1 MINKNVLDL
10 KFKKYNLKR
19 YTLVADRGNPTVI
32 TQSALLAKI
41 LNTEHNLDPIVISSY
56 SKESRSKELYEKL
69 GIKEFYNIFK
79 IISLN
84 KKIIFIIK
92 ALVAYFEIIIF
103 FVKNKFNF
111 HYFIK
116 NYKYSGV
123 KSGDF
128 IYDTFIRYNHQYRNP
143 NIFNY
148 SFIKIFLL
156 TIYQLEII
164 IFLLKKKKIKV
175 IIATSKAYNSVSNLL
190 IKCSLYLNIKVL
202 LISGQFLK
210 FYKKQ
215 DDNLNSIWSI
225 NYNKIFNKNKIF
237 IKKNIKS
244 FYYNRFFKNQRS
256 GEFVDFNTLGK
267 LYGKKTVKNFDFI
280 NKIFKIN
287 KKKSFYI
294 NCLALHCFSD
304 APTSSGQFLF
314 RDYYHQFI
322 ETLEFLRE
330 NNPPNFYWLI
340 KEHPQNYD
348 YGEQNIVRDVLKKF
362 NLPFVKLCPKNINN
376 ITLFN
381 NIHNL
386 FTGRSTIGLE
396 YACFGKKPIIC
407 GVSPYSENNISINP
421 KNPKDYFKLL
431 ITIEVNNI
439 LNNKKRFVAIKILYY
454 LEKYLNN
461 VIRYKSLIIPSR
473 EKKNNF
479 YLFLKKIKSNFN
491 SNKSKNLIEDPYFVS
506 LKKTLLNKLKFDV

>member
-1 MINKNVLDL
+1 MINKNILDL
-10 KFKKYNLKR
+10 KFKKHNLKR
-19 YTLVADRGNPTVI
+19 YAIVADRGNPAVI

-41 LNTEHNLDPIVISSY
+41 LNSEYNIDPIVISSY
-56 SKESRSKELYEKL
+56 SKESRSKELYDKL
-69 GIKEFYNIFK
+69 GIKEFCNIFK
-79 IISLN
+79 IITLN
-84 KKIIFIIK
+84 KKIIFFIK
-92 ALVAYFEIIIF
+92 ALIAYFKIIILLG
-103 FVKNKFNF
+103 KNKFSF

-116 NYKYSGV
+116 NYKYLGI
-123 KSGDF
+123 KSGDA

-148 SFIKIFLL
+148 SFIKVFLL

-164 IFLLKKKKIKV
+164 IFFLKVKKIKV
-175 IIATSKAYNSVSNLL
+175 IIATSKAYNSISNLL

-202 LISGQFLK
+202 LISGQFIK
-210 FYKKQ
+210 FYKKKE
-215 DDNLNSIWSI
+215 DNLNYIWCV

-237 IKKNIKS
+237 IKKKIKS
-244 FYYNRFFKNQRS
+244 FYYKRFFKNQRS
-256 GEFVDFNTLGK
+256 GEFVNFNTLGK
-267 LYGKKTVKNFDFI
+267 LYGKKTIKNFDFI
-280 NKIFKIN
+280 NKIFKI
-287 KKKSFYI
+287 KKKNFYYI

-304 APTSSGQFLF
+304 APTSSGEFLF

-322 ETLEFLRE
+322 KTLEFLRE

-340 KEHPQNYD
+340 KEHPQNRD
-348 YGEQNIVRDVLKKF
+348 YGEKNIVRNVLKKF

-407 GVSPYSENNISINP
+407 GVSPYSENNISINA
-421 KNPKDYFKLL
+421 KNYEDYFKLL
-431 ITIEVNNI
+431 IATRVNNI
-439 LNNKKRFVAIKILYY
+439 LNNKKKLVAIKILYY
-454 LEKYLNN
+454 LEKYSNN

-479 YLFLKKIKSNFN
+479 YLFFKKINSNFN
-491 SNKSKNLIEDPYFVS
+491 SSKFKNLIEDPYFVS
-506 LKKTLLNKLKFDV
+506 LKETLLNKLKFDL

>member
-10 KFKKYNLKR
+10 KFKKHNLKR
-19 YTLVADRGNPTVI
+19 YTLVADRGNPAVI

-41 LNTEHNLDPIVISSY
+41 LNSEHNIDPIVISSY
-56 SKESRSKELYEKL
+56 SKESRSKELYDKL
-69 GIKEFYNIFK
+69 GIKEFYNVFK
-79 IISLN
+79 IISLS
-84 KKIIFIIK
+84 KKIIFFIK
-92 ALVAYFEIIIF
+92 ALITYFKIIIF

-123 KSGDF
+123 KCGDF
-128 IYDTFIRYNHQYRNP
+128 IYDTFIRYNHQYRSP
-143 NIFNY
+143 NIFNN
-148 SFIKIFLL
+148 SFIKLFFL

-164 IFLLKKKKIKV
+164 IFLLKEKKIKV
-175 IIATSKAYNSVSNLL
+175 VIVTSKAYNSISNLL

-210 FYKKQ
+210 FYKKK
-215 DDNLNSIWSI
+215 DDNLNSIWNI
-225 NYNKIFNKNKIF
+225 NYNKILNKNKIF
-237 IKKNIKS
+237 INKNIKL
-244 FYYNRFFKNQRS
+244 FYYKRFFKNQRT
-256 GEFVDFNTLGK
+256 GEFVNFNTLGK
-267 LYGKKTVKNFDFI
+267 LYGKKTIKKFDSI
-280 NKIFKIN
+280 NKLFKVDKRN
-287 KKKSFYI
+287 FYYI

-304 APTSSGQFLF
+304 APTSTGQFLF

-322 ETLEFLRE
+322 KTLEFLRE

-340 KEHPQNYD
+340 KEHPQNRD
-348 YGEQNIVRDVLKKF
+348 YGEQNIVRNVLRKF

-407 GVSPYSENNISINP
+407 GVSPYSENNISINA
-421 KNPKDYFKLL
+421 KNYEDYFKLL
-431 ITIEVNNI
+431 ISTEVNNI
-439 LNNKKRFVAIKILYY
+439 LNNKKRLLAIKILYY
-454 LEKYLNN
+454 LEKYSTN
-461 VIRYKSLIIPSR
+461 VIMYKSLIIPSR
-473 EKKNNF
+473 ERKNNF
-479 YLFLKKIKSNFN
+479 DLFLKKINSNFN
-491 SNKSKNLIEDPYFVS
+491 SNKLKNLIEDPYFVS
-506 LKKTLLNKLKFDV
+506 LKETLLNKLKFHV